1 MRLLFVSSLYPNS
14 IRRESATYNRQLV
27 FALSEKVDVSVI
39 APVLWFP
46 GVKPEPDGKLPPFR
60 EEIDG
65 VLVTHPR
72 VFYTPG
78 IFLRYHWQMYRSC
91 LRKHFYAVVNEF
103 KPDAVL
109 IGFLYP
115 DASAV
120 VPLCNELRIPYALRV
135 NGSDFRI
142 RTKQAGFR
150 SIIVELLQQAP
161 LIFCPGE
168 ALRRD
173 IVQSGIH
180 NGKVIA
186 FRNGVDPRLF
196 RFRTDSDAMKEFLR
210 KKWCLPYFERKQYVL
225 FVGNLQKV
233 KGADRLI
240 LSWREICQRYPYAK
254 LLLIG
259 DGPERKRL
267 ERMACSISGDVQ
279 PLFLGILP
287 HEIIGLWMNIADCIC
302 VPSRS
307 EGMPNVIVE
316 SLASGTPVVATDV
329 GEIPFMIKDGIN
341 GYIIRTKN
349 VSEKDIVTEL
359 AVQLERALVQNWDRR
374 FIAEHSGVCTWDE
387 AATIIV
393 EGMKKLLA

>member
-1 MRLLFVSSLYPNS
+1 MRLLFISSLYPNS
-14 IRRESATYNRQLV
+14 IRQESATYNRQLV
-27 FALSEKVDVSVI
+27 RALSEKIEVSVI

-46 GVKPEPDGKLPPFR
+46 RIKPEPDGKLPPFC
-60 EEIDG
+60 EKIDG
-65 VLVTHPR
+65 ILVTHPR
-72 VFYTPG
+72 IFYTPG
-78 IFLRYHWQMYRSC
+78 IFGRHHWKMYRSC
-91 LRKHFYAVVNEF
+91 LQKHFHKVVNEF

-168 ALRRD
+168 ALSRD

-180 NGKVIA
+180 EGKVIA
-186 FRNGVDPRLF
+186 FRNGVDSHLF
-196 RFRTDSDAMKEFLR
+196 RFRTYTDAMEEFLM
-210 KKWCLPYFERKQYVL
+210 KKWPPPYLTKEQYVL

-240 LSWREICQRYPYAK
+240 LAWRDICQKHPSAK
-254 LLLIG
+254 VLLIG

-267 ERMACSISGDVQ
+267 ERMARSVSGDVL
-279 PLFLGILP
+279 PIFLGVLP

-307 EGMPNVIVE
+307 EGMPNVVVE
-316 SLASGTPVVATDV
+316 ALASGTPVVATDV

-349 VSEKDIVTEL
+349 VNERDIVTEL
-359 AVQLERALVQNWDRR
+359 AVQLERALMQDWDRR
-374 FIAEHSGVCTWDE
+374 FIAEHSGICTWDD
-387 AATIIV
+387 AATTIV